1 MTEIASLPPQDIP
14 PGYRESMQQLLVHL
28 INSLAV
34 CIPREADLSK
44 AYEEGSE
51 EECLFVRRL
60 ALLLGTYLRS
70 YLPLFD
76 LPDGGL
82 AHEAVV
88 VESLIYMVRVSS
100 VADEDI
106 FKTCL
111 EFWAQFTKDLYIAE
125 VQWKTAGGAQPAVTV
140 GGLLPSA
147 TASGSISN
155 GRAKHLI
162 FEGVLHNL
170 RLLMIDHM
178 AKPEEVIIVEDDNGE
193 IVREQTKDT
202 EVIAQYKTMRETIV
216 YLTNLNYEDTEGIM
230 LEKLD
235 LQVAGGRF
243 SWNGLNTLCWAIGSI
258 SGAMGELDEKRFL
271 VSVIKDLLRLCE
283 EQRGKDNKAV
293 VASNIMYIVG
303 QYPRFLRAHWKFLK
317 TVVNKLFE
325 FMHEHH
331 PGVQD
336 MACDTFLKIAQKCKR
351 KFVTPQVEDPQPFIL
366 TLIAD
371 LQRHVADLQP
381 HQVQSFYESV
391 GTMLSDQG
399 QAVRVTREEVID
411 RRTFRSVVNGG
422 SILVVIVKICLLT
435 P

>member
-1 MTEIASLPPQDIP
+1 
-14 PGYRESMQQLLVHL
+14 
-28 INSLAV
+28 
-34 CIPREADLSK
+34 
-44 AYEEGSE
+44 
-51 EECLFVRRL
+51 
-60 ALLLGTYLRS
+60 
-70 YLPLFD
+70 
-76 LPDGGL
+76 
-82 AHEAVV
+82 
-88 VESLIYMVRVSS
+88 MVRVSS

-111 EFWAQFTKDLYIAE
+111 EFWAHFTKDLYNAE
-125 VQWKTAGGAQPAVTV
+125 VQWKTAGGAQPAV
-140 GGLLPSA
+140 GGMLPSA
-147 TASGSISN
+147 AASGSISN

-351 KFVTPQVEDPQPFIL
+351 KFVTPQVEDSQPFIL

-399 QAVRVTREEVID
+399 QAVRITREEVTD
-411 RRTFRSVVNGG
+411 RQTDL
-422 SILVVIVKICLLT
+422 SISSESSLL
-435 P
+435 